1 MKTNLTKW
9 FAVSLIAI
17 TGLCVSCQN
26 ETDFLTEEPQIEGE
40 VITLALID
48 VPLRYLEIP
57 EDVID
62 ISTADSLE
70 HGQSYVVLG
79 NFSGN
84 IPHYGNNGEKIV
96 IYVLGTWDVQNWN
109 LENGVDVVV
118 VGGGRLV
125 SSANSSL
132 VVNGNSSIYIL
143 EGGSANFT
151 NDFLY
156 FSNDGELYVAGTLN
170 VTFLQMNSGDLYIA
184 PTGYASIGQLINQGS
199 GNIENDGTLIV
210 AEDGWDEGETDL
222 PVYEYNIT
230 YVPGVDLYV
239 VDTKNPTELQYNVED
254 NEEFGANLNTEDFSS
269 IRLYLPAGTSLTVDE
284 LPLTLTFNVGVDAVT
299 TAIVK
304 VTLN

>member
-9 FAVSLIAI
+9 FAMSLMGIA
-17 TGLCVSCQN
+17 GLCVSCQQ
-26 ETDFLTEEPQIEGE
+26 ETDFVVEEPQIEGE

-48 VPLRYLEIP
+48 VPLQYLDVP

-62 ISTADSLE
+62 ISTVNSLVP
-70 HGQSYVVLG
+70 GQSYVVLG

-109 LENGVDVVV
+109 LETGVDVVV
-118 VGGGRLV
+118 LAGGTLI

-132 VVNGNSSIYIL
+132 VINGNSSIYIL

-170 VTFLQMNSGDLYIA
+170 ATFLQMNSGDFYIA
-184 PTGYASIGQLINQGS
+184 PTGYASIGQLVSQGS
-199 GNIENDGTLIV
+199 GSIENDGTLIV

-230 YVPGVDLYV
+230 YVPGVDMYV
-239 VDTKNPTELQYNVED
+239 VDTENPTELQYIVED
-254 NEEFGANLNTEDFSS
+254 NEGFGAYLNTEDFSS
-269 IRLYLPAGTSLTVDE
+269 IRLYLPAGTFLTVDD